1 MANEPVQAE
10 KKEESKSKPVGLEP
24 GQIKSLFEIDVGS
37 IMSSLH
43 VKAMSEFNSK
53 FGDYTIVNSAM
64 SGEGKDSKL
73 ESAGA

>member
-1 MANEPVQAE
+1 
-10 KKEESKSKPVGLEP
+10 
-24 GQIKSLFEIDVGS
+24 
-37 IMSSLH
+37 MSSLH

-73 ESAGA
+73 ESAGE

>member
-10 KKEESKSKPVGLEP
+10 KTEKSNKPVGLEP

>member
-1 MANEPVQAE
+1 MANELVQVE